1 MIQAKGHNGQIQFD
15 GVNVTIS
22 RKGVLGFLTQ
32 GLKGDKVI
40 KATAITSV
48 QFKKVG
54 MITSGYIQFSVM
66 GGGKSKGGVFDATQD
81 ENTVMFVKKQEKDF
95 ERIRDAVQAVLN
107 APTAGAVAQ
116 TSVVDQLEKLA
127 QLHERGVL
135 TDSEFQAQ
143 KPSFSPTSRARL
155 CANSG
160 HSLAA
165 TKPTSNSKTSA
176 GTDPMA
182 ADPRRPRSASVG
194 DRSKIDQCARAGVR
208 VRDMSTTGTR

>member
-54 MITSGYIQFSVM
+54 MITSGYIQFSLM
-66 GGGKSKGGVFDATQD
+66 GGGESKGGVFDATQD

-107 APTAGAVAQ
+107 APAASAVAQ

-143 KPSFSPTSRARL
+143 KTKLLTS
-155 CANSG
+155 
-160 HSLAA
+160 
-165 TKPTSNSKTSA
+165 
-176 GTDPMA
+176 
-182 ADPRRPRSASVG
+182 
-194 DRSKIDQCARAGVR
+194 
-208 VRDMSTTGTR
+208 